1 MGVCMKDHPAEDV
14 LEKLEA
20 VKEQLGEAMIQGIQ
34 SGLDIQRWEQPQLN
48 ELFHALKKLEKR
60 IAEEERAIALKQIEA
75 LLAG

>member
-20 VKEQLGEAMIQGIQ
+20 VKEQLAEAMIQGIEL
-34 SGLDIQRWEQPQLN
+34 GLCSKRWEKAQLN

-60 IAEEERAIALKQIEA
+60 ITEEERMNVLKQIED
-75 LLAG
+75 LLA